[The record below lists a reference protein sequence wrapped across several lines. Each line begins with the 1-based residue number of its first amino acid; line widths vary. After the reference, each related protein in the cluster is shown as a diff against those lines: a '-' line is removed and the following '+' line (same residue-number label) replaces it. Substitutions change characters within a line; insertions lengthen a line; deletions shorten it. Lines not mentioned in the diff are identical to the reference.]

1 MDRSNWQQV
10 RELFDAVCEMDP
22 AHWRTEL
29 SRLSADPEVIAET
42 LELLQAQTRELASA
56 RGPMEQLLGA
66 SIESELSE
74 GDRVGPWQ
82 LHERLARGGM
92 GIVFRAERADELYAQ
107 EAAIKFL
114 QGTPSARVAERLASE
129 RRILASLQHPNIARL
144 YDGGTTPGGQPY
156 LIMEYVRGEPLDGYC
171 ARQSLGLQQRLVL
184 FQKICSAV
192 QAAHAR
198 LVLHCD
204 LKPANILVRA
214 DGEPVLL
221 DFGVSRLLEEDQ
233 DQARGQFFTPAYAA
247 PELQSG
253 QPVGIAGD
261 VFSLGCLLL
270 ELLAGKGGRRGAADA
285 GAPVAV
291 PSKVAGADCPWA
303 KALRGDLDA
312 IVVRAGA
319 ESPEQRY
326 PSVEA
331 MAADISRYQ
340 QHRPV
345 LARNGGR
352 LYRSGRWLRRHW
364 KGAGMLL
371 VVLLL
376 AAWFVW
382 RLEQARAQAQQEA
395 RIAQE
400 VSDFLVSA
408 FDAANPRKG
417 ALQGSNEVSA
427 REVLEAS
434 QQRIDQ
440 QQWTSPLIKARLQSV
455 LGQAFQ
461 NVGQPARAEALYR
474 DAIPVLV
481 GAGEGSRDI
490 AAVSLN
496 ELSTLLANAQ
506 RGKESEQFARQ
517 SLVLDNP
524 KPTLVRTA
532 QAYNSL
538 GLALYAQRRF
548 DESEQA
554 FDQALAL
561 HRTLGSGALR
571 IATVTQNKALMYI
584 EKGDY
589 ALAERLLREAA
600 ALRRPWGTRTSEW
613 WSGQFILMRAIA
625 SQGRYQE
632 AFDLSGEV
640 LELARHLFGDVNDNV
655 ATVYNERAGSLQDMG
670 RYTEAAQEYR
680 WALDQYERLGVGQS
694 VDAGVTL
701 NNLAGLEQARGDAA
715 SARALFQRSLAI
727 RRKALGNDA
736 PPVWIVEANLARLL
750 VEEGEL
756 RDAAPLIAHA
766 RAGWAGQVAAEHPRR
781 LLAEAIWAQLQV
793 AKGDLAAADPSLASI
808 KAQLPSENIRVE
820 RRYLSVLADRQ
831 LKAGTPAL
839 AVQTLRQLVG
849 LYESQVGPDSVET
862 AQQRSHLANALAAA
876 GQCSQARLEARRA
889 LPVLEQQ
896 MLPGSAV
903 RRRAQALLATSG
915 CSAGARGA

>member
-1 MDRSNWQQV
+1 MDRSNWRQV
-10 RELFDAVCEMDP
+10 RELFDAVCELEP
-22 AHWRTEL
+22 TRWRTEL

-42 LELLQAQTRELASA
+42 LDLLQAQTRDLANA
-56 RGPMEQLLGA
+56 RGPIEQLLGA
-66 SIESELSE
+66 TVESELVE
-74 GDRVGPWQ
+74 GDRIGPWQ

-114 QGTPSARVAERLASE
+114 QGTPGGRVAERLASE

-144 YDGGTTPGGQPY
+144 YDGGTTPAGQPY
-156 LIMEYVRGEPLDGYC
+156 LVMEYVRGEPLDVYC
-171 ARQSLGLQQRLVL
+171 IKQQLGLPQRLAL
-184 FQKICSAV
+184 FLKICSAV

-204 LKPANILVRA
+204 LKPGNILVRA

-221 DFGVSRLLEEDQ
+221 DFGVARVLEENQ
-233 DQARGQFFTPAYAA
+233 EQMRGQFFTPAYAA

-270 ELLAGKGGRRGAADA
+270 ELLAGKGGRRGANDA
-285 GAPVAV
+285 GAPAAM
-291 PSKVAGADCPWA
+291 PSQVAGADCPWA
-303 KALRGDLDA
+303 KSLRGDLDA

-319 ESPEQRY
+319 ELPEQRY

-331 MAADISRYQ
+331 MAADITRYQ

-352 LYRSGRWLRRHW
+352 LYRAGRWLRRHW

-395 RIAQE
+395 RVAEE

-417 ALQGSNEVSA
+417 DLRGSSEVTA

-434 QQRIDQ
+434 QRRIDQ
-440 QQWTSPLIKARLQSV
+440 QTWTSPLIKARLQSV
-455 LGQAFQ
+455 LAQAFQ
-461 NVGQPARAEALYR
+461 NVGQPAPAEALYR
-474 DAIPVLV
+474 AAIPVLV
-481 GAGEGSRDI
+481 DTGAGNRDI

-506 RGKESEQFARQ
+506 RGKEAEEVARQ
-517 SLVLDNP
+517 SLALDAP
-524 KPTLVRTA
+524 KPALARTA

-538 GLALYAQRRF
+538 GLALSAQRRF
-548 DESEQA
+548 DASAAA

-561 HRTLGSGALR
+561 HRTLDSSALR

-584 EKGDY
+584 EKGDP
-589 ALAERLLREAA
+589 AQAEQMLRRVGE
-600 ALRRPWGTRTSEW
+600 LRRPWGTHNSEW
-613 WSGQFILMRAIA
+613 WSGQFALMRAIA
-625 SQGRYQE
+625 AQGRYLE
-632 AFDLSGEV
+632 AFQASD
-640 LELARHLFGDVNDNV
+640 ELLAVARHLYGEVSDSV
-655 ATVYNERAGSLQDMG
+655 AIMHNERAGALQDLG
-670 RYTEAAQEYR
+670 RYTEAAAEYR
-680 WALDQYERLGVGQS
+680 LALDQYERLGGEQS
-694 VDAGVTL
+694 MAAGVTL

-727 RRKALGNDA
+727 RRKAVGNDV

-750 VEEGEL
+750 VEQGDL
-756 RDAAPLIAHA
+756 RDAEPLIAHA
-766 RAGWAGQVAAEHPRR
+766 RAGWAGQVAAGHPRR
-781 LLAEAIWAQLQV
+781 LLAEAIGAQLLV
-793 AKGDLAAADPSLASI
+793 AKGDMAAADQLLEGI
-808 KAQLPSENIRVE
+808 KAQLQGKDSRVE
-820 RRYLSVLADRQ
+820 RRYLAVLAERQ
-831 LKAGTPAL
+831 HKAGESA
-839 AVQTLRQLVG
+839 AAARTLQQLVTR
-849 LYESQVGPDSVET
+849 YDAEVGPESVET
-862 AQQRSHLANALAAA
+862 AQQRARLAEVLAAD
-876 GQCSQARLEARRA
+876 GQCSPARAEARRA
-889 LPVLEQQ
+889 WPMLEQQ
-896 MLPGSAV
+896 MVPGSML
-903 RRRAQALLATSG
+903 RQRTQALLATSG
-915 CSAGARGA
+915 CTAKER